1 MFRKESTRMHQFSFK
16 SIVKMIVK
24 LKKKLEMFV
33 LQIHILSQGSEV
45 RVQITFGAVL
55 SSPATLS

>member
-1 MFRKESTRMHQFSFK
+1 MFSKESTRMHQFSFK

-33 LQIHILSQGSEV
+33 LQIHI
-45 RVQITFGAVL
+45 
-55 SSPATLS
+55 